1 MNSDNKNK
9 IGAKRQSSFSR
20 IDKIHPVKMM
30 LYLTLAGVGVMFL
43 IMLLAYA
50 RTEVQM
56 LKEARLG
63 FPKFFSLSTVLILFS
78 SYTLLKVPKYYRKDK
93 LKKMS
98 RFLGYSLALG
108 IAFLLSQAAGWY
120 ELLKNGIF
128 LNGKP
133 QGSYLYLIS
142 ALHALHVS
150 AGIVFLIY
158 MYFKTFIASHDAIRT
173 LIFIRDPFRKLQLS
187 LLNTYWHYMAAMWL
201 GLYFVFLFLF

>member
-1 MNSDNKNK
+1 
-9 IGAKRQSSFSR
+9 
-20 IDKIHPVKMM
+20 
-30 LYLTLAGVGVMFL
+30 
-43 IMLLAYA
+43 
-50 RTEVQM
+50 
-56 LKEARLG
+56 
-63 FPKFFSLSTVLILFS
+63 
-78 SYTLLKVPKYYRKDK
+78 
-93 LKKMS
+93 
-98 RFLGYSLALG
+98 GYSLALG

-201 GLYFVFLFLF
+201 GLYFVFLFLFYHLPPSGINFR